1 MKQRSIGFWVQR
13 LGSVIATVGA
23 LITLRGVLLPWATF
37 PFFGLQVTLPGA
49 LLGGGW
55 TLLIG
60 LLALQFARRFPYFG
74 VLLGIAAMAL
84 GIQARRDAPK
94 LISRETLQL
103 RQRLTPINTRLEAL
117 HLAPIEPFGTAIART
132 EAFLGPGP
140 LWVITGGALL
150 FLGSLAI
157 PIGARLRRGCACCG
171 SLWPESRLGQ
181 IAFCP
186 DCGTKSAE
194 TTLCAQCGTVYG
206 PGDKFCIRCGNGV

>member
-1 MKQRSIGFWVQR
+1 MKQRNRNFSFWVRR
-13 LGSVIATVGA
+13 LGAVIATIGA
-23 LITLRGVLLPWATF
+23 LITLWGALLPWATF
-37 PFFGLQVTLPGA
+37 PFFGLQVALPGA
-49 LLGGGW
+49 LIGGGW

-74 VLLGIAAMAL
+74 VLLGIAATLL
-84 GIQARRDAPK
+84 GVQARRDAPK
-94 LISRETLQL
+94 RISRETLEL

-117 HLAPIEPFGTAIART
+117 HLAPIEPFGA
-132 EAFLGPGP
+132 
-140 LWVITGGALL
+140 ALI
-150 FLGSLAI
+150 FFGSLAI

-171 SLWPESRLGQ
+171 SLWPESRLAQ

-194 TTLCAQCGTVYG
+194 TTLCAQCGTVHG